1 MRTVADR
8 ASRPLLKKEVAERWI
23 DRTLQV
29 SVARRL
35 GAAPVIYR
43 TEGLVFAEAVR
54 VDSADETA

>member
-29 SVARRL
+29 AVARAGQDWCVVGRCSNDL
-35 GAAPVIYR
+35 QN
-43 TEGLVFAEAVR
+43 
-54 VDSADETA
+54 

>member
-29 SVARRL
+29 AVARAGKALCAVGRCSDD
-35 GAAPVIYR
+35 
-43 TEGLVFAEAVR
+43 FAELKA
-54 VDSADETA
+54 